1 MDLYQTKMDINFV
14 SRILVFLELLSVFK
28 GNGEV
33 IKIGGLFTGGSD
45 ISVEERAFRF
55 AINETSMGNTFWFD
69 LQPEIMYIDN
79 LEDSFECAQKACELL
94 NKGVVAVFAPQSSAG
109 AVAVES
115 VCSSFSVPIIECRWD
130 YQRRHNYASF
140 NLYPQHNLL
149 GQALKDLA
157 QYFKMTKIAILYQY
171 DEGLVRLQELLTV
184 CNFKQGQVIIKKMM
198 GPDFRQLLQEIKRS
212 GISNIIVDC
221 DDETLPLFLN
231 QTMQVQMLRYEFHYV
246 FTSLNMHMIDMSL
259 YAGDNVNISSF
270 RLLDDDNKDVEEVI
284 QKWKREHYQTSMSTK
299 AALIYDGVMLIAE
312 ALRDR
317 ENMIVPQNLD
327 CKSDETWEHGET
339 MADSIEMATF
349 ASSPFSTLTGKLAFD
364 VDMEGVRENITFI
377 YNQLSGGVMAK
388 FGTWDQ
394 AIGLN
399 VSDGRTNHTMD
410 LANRTLIVT
419 TVLEK
424 PYVMEKESSKALE
437 GNDRYEGYCIDLL
450 EEIAK
455 SIKFDYKIALVPD
468 GDYGTE
474 NVDGNWSG
482 MVGELVKKNA
492 DLAVAP
498 LTINYDRETA
508 IDFSKPYMH
517 LGISIL
523 YRVPEPQDPGI
534 FSFLD
539 PLSFDVWLYVLL
551 AFVSVSMTMFVLA
564 RFSPYEWFNSHPCNP
579 EYDRVEN
586 QFNLLNCMWFAFGG
600 LMQQGS
606 EINPRAFS
614 TRVLSGFWW
623 FFSLILISSYTA
635 NLAAFLTVERMISPI
650 QNADDLAG
658 QTTIRY
664 GTRDGG
670 SSVAFFEESTIPT
683 YKKMWDF
690 MSSNRDEVLMT
701 NYSEGINRVL
711 TQKKYAFLM
720 ESTMIEYIV
729 AENCK
734 NLTQIGGLLNSRGYG
749 IGTQLGSPYR
759 DEITKVILRL
769 QEDGKL
775 IAMQNK
781 WWKKEQCE
789 REDSTKEDANE
800 LGLKNIGGIFLVL
813 LFGLAIGVF
822 LAFGE
827 FLWKSRQN
835 AELDK
840 KSMCAEMAAEL
851 RFALRCNSKKQDRKS
866 LELDG
871 YLSPPFQSAMNG
883 QTVQMMDSLT

>member
-1 MDLYQTKMDINFV
+1 
-14 SRILVFLELLSVFK
+14 
-28 GNGEV
+28 
-33 IKIGGLFTGGSD
+33 
-45 ISVEERAFRF
+45 
-55 AINETSMGNTFWFD
+55 
-69 LQPEIMYIDN
+69 
-79 LEDSFECAQKACELL
+79 
-94 NKGVVAVFAPQSSAG
+94 
-109 AVAVES
+109 
-115 VCSSFSVPIIECRWD
+115 
-130 YQRRHNYASF
+130 
-140 NLYPQHNLL
+140 
-149 GQALKDLA
+149 
-157 QYFKMTKIAILYQY
+157 
-171 DEGLVRLQELLTV
+171 
-184 CNFKQGQVIIKKMM
+184 
-198 GPDFRQLLQEIKRS
+198 
-212 GISNIIVDC
+212 
-221 DDETLPLFLN
+221 
-231 QTMQVQMLRYEFHYV
+231 
-246 FTSLNMHMIDMSL
+246 
-259 YAGDNVNISSF
+259 
-270 RLLDDDNKDVEEVI
+270 
-284 QKWKREHYQTSMSTK
+284 
-299 AALIYDGVMLIAE
+299 
-312 ALRDR
+312 
-317 ENMIVPQNLD
+317 
-327 CKSDETWEHGET
+327 
-339 MADSIEMATF
+339 
-349 ASSPFSTLTGKLAFD
+349 
-364 VDMEGVRENITFI
+364 MEGVRENVTFI
-377 YNQLSGGVMAK
+377 YNQLSDGIMAK
-388 FGTWDQ
+388 VGTWDQ
-394 AIGLN
+394 YHFLNISNGL
-399 VSDGRTNHTMD
+399 TNHTIE
-410 LANRTLIVT
+410 LSNRTLVVT
-419 TVLEK
+419 TVLER
-424 PYVMEKESSKALE
+424 PYVMEKESSSTLE

-450 EEIAK
+450 KEIAT
-455 SIKFDYKIALVPD
+455 SIKFDYKIKLVGD
-468 GDYGTE
+468 GDYGKE
-474 NVDGNWSG
+474 LPNGSWNG
-482 MVGELVKKNA
+482 MVGELVRKQA

-498 LTINYDRETA
+498 LTINYDRETV

-551 AFVSVSMTMFVLA
+551 AFFSVSITLFVLA

-650 QNADDLAG
+650 QNADDLAA
-658 QTTIRY
+658 QTTIMY
-664 GTRDGG
+664 GTRAGG
-670 SSVAFFEESTIPT
+670 STLSFFEESTIPT

-690 MSSNRDEVLMT
+690 MSSNDEVLMK
-701 NYSEGINRVL
+701 NYSEGIKRVL
-711 TQKKYAFLM
+711 NSKNYAFLM

-749 IGTQLGSPYR
+749 VGTQLGSPYR

-775 IAMQNK
+775 LEMQNT

-789 REDSTKEDANE
+789 RDDATKEDANE

-813 LFGLAIGVF
+813 LFGLAVGVF

-840 KSMCAEMAAEL
+840 KSICAEMAAEL
-851 RFALRCNSKKQDRKS
+851 RFALRCNSKKQHRKS
-866 LELDG
+866 FELDG

-883 QTVQMMDSLT
+883 QTAQMMDSLTV